1 MDLKAAVITAT
12 TIVFVLSTMIGTG
25 LGLRVLEIVT
35 PLRSWRLIALAFVA
49 NFVAMPLVALGL
61 ARAIG
66 LDEPLAI
73 GLLIMAAAGGSP
85 TLPKFVQI
93 ARANLALAVGL
104 MVLLMV
110 ITVGYLPLVLPRL
123 LPGVSVSPGQ
133 IAGSLVVTILLP
145 LAAGLLVNERRPNV
159 AAKVKPVLDKTS
171 NLSLIVLVVLQTVLN
186 ARSVVAVFG
195 TGGILAGVLFLAAAF
210 AIGWALGGPTADTRV
225 VLGIGTFQRNVAASL
240 VVAGQSFDDPNV
252 TVMIIVVTV
261 VSMLILIPLTKAL
274 GRRAPAGPVKARA

>member
-1 MDLKAAVITAT
+1 
-12 TIVFVLSTMIGTG
+12 
-25 LGLRVLEIVT
+25 LRVLEIVT

-145 LAAGLLVNERRPNV
+145 LAAGLLVNERVR
-159 AAKVKPVLDKTS
+159 TS
-171 NLSLIVLVVLQTVLN
+171 RQKSNRCS
-186 ARSVVAVFG
+186 
-195 TGGILAGVLFLAAAF
+195 
-210 AIGWALGGPTADTRV
+210 TR
-225 VLGIGTFQRNVAASL
+225 
-240 VVAGQSFDDPNV
+240 
-252 TVMIIVVTV
+252 
-261 VSMLILIPLTKAL
+261 
-274 GRRAPAGPVKARA
+274 RRT